1 MVGQPGASTH
11 LPCGEGPSDRVE
23 RIHQHTT
30 QLRERTAGG
39 GRLRTHKQCASRK
52 VMLAEQRR
60 QSTTEPVANHSTADV
75 LRDGESDFWSRC
87 AVPDHDRQRP
97 ATHPNPVGGQPS
109 EGAATP
115 KRSRGGSHD
124 VRPGARPQAERR
136 ARPLARRA
144 FSTARPPAVDM
155 RARKPCFFA
164 RRRSFGWNV
173 RFTETSEMWPYGSTK
188 DDLDAHG
195 AEPENDSSA
204 VVVDFPSPPGE
215 PITGGRS
222 GVVHRVLPCPPLT
235 SADIRSSLRGRR
247 TKHAA
252 GDRGAGNQYP

>member
-1 MVGQPGASTH
+1 MVDRRGASTH
-11 LPCGEGPSDRVE
+11 LPRGEGPRNCVE
-23 RIHQHTT
+23 CIHQRTT
-30 QLRERTAGG
+30 KLRERTASG
-39 GRLRTHKQCASRK
+39 GRLRAH
-52 VMLAEQRR
+52 EQRTSGELVLGEQR
-60 QSTTEPVANHSTADV
+60 QQATTEPIADHGAAHV
-75 LRDGESDFWSRC
+75 LRDGESHFGSRC

-97 ATHPNPVGGQPS
+97 AAHPDPVGREPS

-124 VRPGARPQAERR
+124 MRPEARPQAERR

>member
-1 MVGQPGASTH
+1 
-11 LPCGEGPSDRVE
+11 
-23 RIHQHTT
+23 
-30 QLRERTAGG
+30 
-39 GRLRTHKQCASRK
+39 
-52 VMLAEQRR
+52 MLAEQRR
-60 QSTTEPVANHSTADV
+60 QSTTEPVADYGTAHV
-75 LRDGESDFWSRC
+75 LRDGESHFGSRC
-87 AVPDHDRQRP
+87 AVSDHDRQRP
-97 ATHPNPVGGQPS
+97 AAHPDPVGGEPP

-124 VRPGARPQAERR
+124 VRPEARPQAERR

-204 VVVDFPSPPGE
+204 VVVDFPSPPGQ